1 MLHLAV
7 VGLLLFAL
15 WLMLSGHYNILLLS
29 FGAAST
35 LITLYL
41 SSRMSVIDHEGH
53 PVHLTWRT
61 LKYLPWLFSKIIS
74 SNLDV
79 ARRIL
84 IGKSAISPT
93 HTWIDCQQTTDL
105 GKVIYANSITLTPG
119 TIAINIRD
127 NKIEIHA
134 LTAEAVKDLQT
145 GEMDRKVAEII
156 GEE

>member
-1 MLHLAV
+1 VLHIAV
-7 VGLLLFAL
+7 VGLLLFAM

-29 FGAAST
+29 FGVIST

-41 SSRMSVIDHEGH
+41 SSRMSIIDREGH
-53 PVHLTWRT
+53 PVHLTWKA
-61 LKYLPWLFSKIIS
+61 LQYIPWLLTKIIS
-74 SNLDV
+74 SNIDV

-84 IGKSAISPT
+84 SSKTAISPT

-105 GKVIYANSITLTPG
+105 GKAIYANSITLTPG
-119 TIAINIRD
+119 TIAINIID

-134 LTAEAVKDLQT
+134 LTSDAAEDLQT

-156 GEE
+156 GED